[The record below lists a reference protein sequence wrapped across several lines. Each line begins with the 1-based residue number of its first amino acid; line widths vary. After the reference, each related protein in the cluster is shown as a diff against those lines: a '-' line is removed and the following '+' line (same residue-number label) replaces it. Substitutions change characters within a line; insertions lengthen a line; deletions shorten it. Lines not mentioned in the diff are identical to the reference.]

1 MIKSTKIILIISL
14 NKLERKVN
22 MTDKTF
28 KIVGTSLFNGN
39 WKVRWAND
47 FVTRF
52 KTLHKGGHTS
62 IELFELPQP
71 MTKPEATKWLSESD
85 KFASLCE
92 NAQHAV
98 TEKLGE
104 YASIKPTV
112 KISMEEIAS
121 RPVISEDAPAV
132 ESTPVAEESKEPV
145 AE

>member
-1 MIKSTKIILIISL
+1 
-14 NKLERKVN
+14 

-28 KIVGTSLFNGN
+28 NIVGTSLFNGN

-47 FVTRF
+47 FVTRL

-62 IELFELPQP
+62 IELFELPNP
-71 MTKPEATKWLSESD
+71 MTKPEATKWLAESD

-112 KISMEEIAS
+112 KISMEEIAQ
-121 RPVISEDAPAV
+121 RPVISEDKPV
-132 ESTPVAEESKEPV
+132 EVKQPVEANPSYKYEDDPEAVAE
-145 AE
+145 

>member
-1 MIKSTKIILIISL
+1 
-14 NKLERKVN
+14 

-28 KIVGTSLFNGN
+28 KIVGTSLFNSN

-52 KTLHKGGHTS
+52 KTLHKGGHTN
-62 IELFELPQP
+62 IELFELPEA
-71 MTKPEATKWLSESD
+71 MSKPEATKWLSESEN
-85 KFASLCE
+85 FAKLCE

-112 KISMEEIAS
+112 KISMDEIAA
-121 RPVISEDAPAV
+121 RPVISEVKDVAKEEATSPVEAEPSYKYEDDPEAV
-132 ESTPVAEESKEPV
+132 AN
-145 AE
+145 

>member
-1 MIKSTKIILIISL
+1 MIKSTKIISIISL

>member
-1 MIKSTKIILIISL
+1 
-14 NKLERKVN
+14 

-62 IELFELPQP
+62 IDLFELPNP
-71 MTKPEATKWLSESD
+71 LTKPEATKWLSESD

-92 NAQHAV
+92 NAQHAII
-98 TEKLGE
+98 EKLGE

-145 AE
+145 TE

>member
-1 MIKSTKIILIISL
+1 
-14 NKLERKVN
+14 

-28 KIVGTSLFNGN
+28 KIVGTSLFNDN

-62 IELFELPQP
+62 IELFELPEA
-71 MTKPEATKWLSESD
+71 MSKPEATKWLSESEN
-85 KFASLCE
+85 FAKLCE

-112 KISMEEIAS
+112 KISMDEIAA
-121 RPVISEDAPAV
+121 RPVISEVKDVAKEEATSPVKAETSYKYEDDPEAV
-132 ESTPVAEESKEPV
+132 AN
-145 AE
+145 

>member
-1 MIKSTKIILIISL
+1 
-14 NKLERKVN
+14 

-62 IELFELPQP
+62 IELFELPEA
-71 MTKPEATKWLSESD
+71 MSKPEATKWLSESEN
-85 KFASLCE
+85 FARLCE

-98 TEKLGE
+98 HEKLGE

-112 KISMEEIAS
+112 KISMDEIAA
-121 RPVISEDAPAV
+121 RPVISEVKDVAKEEATSPVKAETSYKYEDDPEAV
-132 ESTPVAEESKEPV
+132 AN
-145 AE
+145 